1 MTHSHTHPRPF
12 IDWLVQAG
20 ALVFMALSVVLL
32 VVQIALVFAGIS
44 PLLLCATMLTLVLL
58 CAPALW
64 LTTAT
69 PAVSIDDDGLTL
81 SPRFW
86 RQQRVTWADIRAI
99 KPYPLMPERDAEL
112 VRKRFVGRGN
122 YAPAE
127 GVMLLVSSLP
137 WMYRMTGVFAGEGFT
152 PVIALTNRTH
162 TDYAALVAAVRG
174 RVTI

>member
-1 MTHSHTHPRPF
+1 MTSVYTHPRPL

-20 ALVFMALSVVLL
+20 ALVFIALSVVLL

-44 PLLLCATMLTLVLL
+44 PLLLCATMITLVLL

-69 PAVSIDDDGLTL
+69 PAVSINDDGLTL

-86 RQQRVTWADIRAI
+86 RQQHVAWGNIRAI
-99 KPYPLMPERDAEL
+99 KAYPLMPERDAEL

-122 YAPAE
+122 YTTAE
-127 GVMLLVSSLP
+127 GVMLLVPSLP
-137 WMYRMTGVFAGEGFT
+137 WIYRMTGVFAGEGFT

-162 TDYAALVAAVRG
+162 TEYAALVARVRG
-174 RVTI
+174 RVSG